1 MHVTDHAVI
10 RYAQRFHKI
19 ENINEEFIRIWINQN
34 PDLYE
39 KYKKIIE
46 ESFVKESTFLL
57 VEAVFEKSKKN
68 RNKYF
73 VSYEDAIIFV
83 TDISAKT
90 IITLYHVDYKIKQED
105 SVKILKLFVDN
116 IDHVIKEQ
124 QMFLLNKSEAFKNI
138 DKQRELLSAEKLSL
152 ESRLRTIEIEEKE
165 LQLKSDNIRNTERE
179 YETKVDYLYRK
190 ILQKKI

>member
-34 PDLYE
+34 SDLYE
-39 KYKKIIE
+39 KYKKTIVD
-46 ESFVKESTFLL
+46 SFIKESTFLL
-57 VEAVFEKSKKN
+57 VEGVFEKSKKN

-116 IDHVIKEQ
+116 IDHTLKEQ
-124 QMFLLNKSEAFKNI
+124 QVFLQNKTEAFKNI
-138 DKQRELLSAEKLSL
+138 DKQRDLLSAEKLSL
-152 ESRLRTIEIEEKE
+152 EARLRTIEIEEKE

-190 ILQKKI
+190 ILQQKI

>member
-57 VEAVFEKSKKN
+57 VEGVFEKSKKN

-138 DKQRELLSAEKLSL
+138 DKQRDLLSAEKLSL

-179 YETKVDYLYRK
+179 FETKVDYLYRK
-190 ILQKKI
+190 ILQQKI

>member
-10 RYAQRFHKI
+10 RYAQRFYKI

-39 KYKKIIE
+39 KYKRTIE

-57 VEAVFEKSKKN
+57 VEGVFEKSKKN

-116 IDHVIKEQ
+116 IDHVLKEQ
-124 QMFLLNKSEAFKNI
+124 QMFLLNKTEAFKNI
-138 DKQRELLSAEKLSL
+138 DKQRDLLSAEKLSI

-179 YETKVDYLYRK
+179 FETKVDYLYRK
-190 ILQKKI
+190 ILQQKI

>member
-39 KYKKIIE
+39 KYKRTIE

-57 VEAVFEKSKKN
+57 VEGVFEKSKKN

-116 IDHVIKEQ
+116 IDHVLKEQ
-124 QMFLLNKSEAFKNI
+124 QMFLLNKTEAFKNI
-138 DKQRELLSAEKLSL
+138 DKQRDLLSAEKLSI

-179 YETKVDYLYRK
+179 FETKVDYLYRK
-190 ILQKKI
+190 ILQQKI